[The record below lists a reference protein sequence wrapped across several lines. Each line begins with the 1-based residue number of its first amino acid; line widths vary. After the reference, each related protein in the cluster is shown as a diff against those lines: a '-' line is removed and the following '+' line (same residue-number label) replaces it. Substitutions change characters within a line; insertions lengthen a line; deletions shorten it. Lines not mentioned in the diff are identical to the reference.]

1 MASRKRAL
9 LEPTND
15 WEQLQ
20 FQLDWTEQT
29 RYELIRPV
37 VVFGAPPIERAKQT
51 GVSARTIYR
60 RVGRFDELGMQS
72 LFEAEPVDDKR
83 ALPPSYRKA
92 IVQLKAEYPAFR
104 PNELATICE
113 VRFER
118 RPSSHTI
125 KKVLATEPPQ
135 AEIHRRFPRYSEIA
149 DAIERRGAIIRLH
162 AEVWNIA
169 SIAGYL
175 ETSRPTVYATLK
187 RWIDEGVRGLEDKPP
202 IAHQAAT
209 KTTLWAM
216 SEVRKLQ
223 QNAELGAFRIHAA
236 LDQLGIHLSTRTC
249 GRILARNRTLY
260 GLRGPEAKTREPMPM
275 PFQAHR
281 RHQYWTVD
289 VRYLDMHQLGGGNIY
304 SITIIDNYSRF
315 IVGSVLSR
323 TQDQPAFLQVLLSAV
338 TEYGAPEAIVSDGGS
353 IFKAKRAMAIYA
365 ALGIQKEQIQRRQ
378 PWQSY
383 IETNFNVQ
391 RRMAVYSFARAQT
404 WEELLQ
410 RHAAWVHDFNSQ
422 KHWAHLKRQ
431 DGRRSPAAVLDWVKG
446 RVFSDEGL
454 ARCFAL
460 ILSTRRVDQQGYIQ
474 FRNWRL
480 YGERGLAD
488 HLASVWVTEEE
499 VTIQVAEEP
508 LARYGVTYQRDHR
521 HFRQVTPRRI
531 FETNYQSPQPPLL
544 ELGPDDWRLAIEFP
558 RRSRRRRRRPSL
570 AQAELFGPD
579 EGNNRRQR

>member
-9 LEPTND
+9 LEPTDD

-20 FQLDWTEQT
+20 FQLDWLEQQ

-37 VVFGAPPIERAKQT
+37 VVFGSAPVERAEQT

-60 RVGRFDELGMQS
+60 RVERFDQLGMQS
-72 LFEAEPVDDKR
+72 LLEAEPSEDNR
-83 ALPPSYRKA
+83 QLPQVIRQA
-92 IVQLKAEYPAFR
+92 IVQLKVEYPAFR

-118 RPSSHTI
+118 RPSPHTI
-125 KKVLATEPPQ
+125 KKILATEPRL
-135 AEIHRRFPRYSEIA
+135 AEVVRRFPRYAEMA
-149 DAIERRGAIIRLH
+149 DAVERRGAIVRLH
-162 AEVWNIA
+162 AEGWNIA

-175 ETSRPTVYATLK
+175 ETSRPTVYGTLK
-187 RWIDEGVRGLEDKPP
+187 RWIEEGVRGLADKAP
-202 IAHQAAT
+202 IPQQPAT
-209 KTTLWAM
+209 KATLWAM
-216 SEVRKLQ
+216 NEVRKLQ
-223 QNAELGAFRIHAA
+223 QNPELGAFRIHAA

-249 GRILARNRTLY
+249 GRILARNRKLY
-260 GLRGPEAKTREPMPM
+260 GLRGPEAKPREPKPM

-289 VRYLDMHQLGGGNIY
+289 VRYIDVHQLGGGNIY
-304 SITIIDNYSRF
+304 SITILHNYSRF
-315 IVGSVLSR
+315 VVGSAISR
-323 TQDQPAFLQVLLSAV
+323 TQDQPAFLRVLLSAV

-353 IFKAKRAMAIYA
+353 IFKAKRAMTIYA

-391 RRMAVYSFARAQT
+391 RRMADYYFEAAQT

-431 DGRRSPAAVLDWVKG
+431 DDRRSPATVLDWVKG
-446 RVFSDEGL
+446 RVFNDEQL
-454 ARCFAL
+454 ARCFAP
-460 ILSTRRVDQQGYIQ
+460 ILSTRRVDQQGYVR

-488 HLASVWVTEEE
+488 RPASVWVTEEE
-499 VTIQVAEEP
+499 VTIQFTEEP
-508 LARYGVTYQRDHR
+508 LARYDVTYQRDHR
-521 HFRQVTPRRI
+521 HFRQGTPKRV
-531 FETNYQSPQPPLL
+531 FETTYQSPQSPLL
-544 ELGPDDWRLAIEFP
+544 ELDPDDWRLAIELP
-558 RRSRRRRRRPSL
+558 KRQRRRRRRSTLMQASL
-570 AQAELFGPD
+570 FAPD
-579 EGNNRRQR
+579 EVAISR